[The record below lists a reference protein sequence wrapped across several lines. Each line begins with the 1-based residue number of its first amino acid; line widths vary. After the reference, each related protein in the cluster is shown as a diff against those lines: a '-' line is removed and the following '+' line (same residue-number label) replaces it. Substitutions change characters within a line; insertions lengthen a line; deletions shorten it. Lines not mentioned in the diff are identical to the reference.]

1 MTISSSPQPSSPEHE
16 RELEQ
21 ERERAAAG
29 EQRTEQPAGAKQ
41 LVRDVF
47 KDISLPQLLA
57 GALAAATSLFLATK
71 IGIAGSIIGVAVA
84 SIITTISTA
93 VYKNILA
100 RTQDKIKDAL
110 PLSQE
115 GAPEP
120 AAETRAAHD
129 AHLAQEEAATA
140 AAAGELDATR
150 AWGAPATTPA
160 TSTYAKKNLEAASS
174 AGATRQATQLMPQ
187 VAPEEPAAHAA
198 GTTTPLTPWHFSEA
212 PEDALPYATS
222 EPYENPYGDA
232 APVHEATGDP
242 HVASPALIAAARA
255 RKRHEQVK
263 MALVALVA
271 ALIGVAITAAL
282 VLYFTHGEGLG
293 STQTLLSMPSR
304 VTTTQDDAAAAT
316 TTTTP
321 SATTD
326 AATEATTPSTSTS
339 AEKDSSEST
348 DATSSSTSSGSHMGT
363 SGSHTGSSTE
373 PSTSTDGSSS
383 TGTGSNSTTG
393 SSESTS
399 GTTGGSGTSTG
410 AGSAGSAGDASS
422 TTGSTTPSTSP
433 DTSTSDSSK

>member
-1 MTISSSPQPSSPEHE
+1 
-16 RELEQ
+16 
-21 ERERAAAG
+21 
-29 EQRTEQPAGAKQ
+29 
-41 LVRDVF
+41 VF

-110 PLSQE
+110 PLTQE
-115 GAPEP
+115 GAHEP

-129 AHLAQEEAATA
+129 AHLAQQEATAA

-150 AWGAPATTPA
+150 AWGAPASSPA
-160 TSTYAKKNLEAASS
+160 TSTYAEKDHQMASAAGAGAADTGAAG
-174 AGATRQATQLMPQ
+174 AGATPEATQLMPQ
-187 VAPEEPAAHAA
+187 VAPEEPVAHTA
-198 GTTTPLTPWHFSEA
+198 GATTPLTPWVFSED
-212 PEDALPYATS
+212 EDAPSSYASS
-222 EPYENPYGDA
+222 EPYDNPYGDA
-232 APVHEATGDP
+232 APVHDAASDP

-304 VTTTQDDAAAAT
+304 VTTTQDDAAAT

-321 SATTD
+321 SATTGAAQDSTTNTTTSSDPKKDEEQD
-326 AATEATTPSTSTS
+326 ASSSSGESTS
-339 AEKDSSEST
+339 
-348 DATSSSTSSGSHMGT
+348 GT

-373 PSTSTDGSSS
+373 PSTSTDGSST
-383 TGTGSNSTTG
+383 TGSGSNSTTG
-393 SSESTS
+393 SSESTGS
-399 GTTGGSGTSTG
+399 ATGGSGTSSGTG
-410 AGSAGSAGDASS
+410 STGSAGSAGDASS

-433 DTSTSDSSK
+433 DTTTSDSSK